1 MARTTRHAWRAPAL
15 APSHPLPDPARLRRL
30 IDSFHGAR
38 VVAFA
43 DLVVDRFL
51 TGRPR
56 RISREAPVLI
66 LELEDDRLMPG
77 GGANAAANVRALGG
91 ETVLFGAVGQDAG
104 GDALCADLERRGID
118 VSRIAH
124 RAGWVT
130 PTKTRI
136 LGGGATGIKQQIVR
150 LDSGRPS
157 AASEAE
163 RRAALEGLR
172 REVSGAL
179 GERSVIVLSDYGYG
193 AVDPR
198 LLLQIREVV
207 GPQSLVL
214 VDSRY
219 RLGEYRG
226 LSAATPNQ
234 EEAEGLC
241 GQSLDREEDLLRA
254 GPRMLEKLGAE
265 FVLVTRG
272 SSGMALFVPGGHALL
287 VPVHGSD
294 QVADVT
300 GAGDTV
306 IGTLA
311 LALAAGALP
320 AEAAWLAN
328 LAGGTVVMKLGT
340 ATLTAAELAAAVT
353 ASSDSASGA
362 RWVSC

>member
-1 MARTTRHAWRAPAL
+1 L
-15 APSHPLPDPARLRRL
+15 APSHPLPNATRLRRL
-30 IDSFHGAR
+30 IESFQGAQ
-38 VVAFA
+38 VIAFA

-56 RISREAPVLI
+56 RISREAPVVI
-66 LELEDDRLMPG
+66 LELEDDRLLPG

-91 ETVLFGAVGQDAG
+91 EPVLFGAVAQDAS

-118 VSRIAH
+118 ISRIAR
-124 RAGWVT
+124 RAGWAT

-150 LDSGRPS
+150 LDSGRPQS
-157 AASEAE
+157 ASDAE
-163 RRAALEGLR
+163 RRASLDSLR
-172 REVSGAL
+172 GEVSRAN
-179 GERSVIVLSDYGYG
+179 GERAVIVLSDYGYG

-207 GPQSLVL
+207 GPESLVV

-219 RLGEYRG
+219 RLGEYHG

-234 EEAEGLC
+234 EEAESLY
-241 GQSLDREEDLLRA
+241 GQSLDRDEDLLRA

-265 FVLVTRG
+265 FLLVTRG
-272 SSGMALFVPGGHALL
+272 SRGMALFVPGAQALL
-287 VPVHGSD
+287 VPVFGSD

-311 LALAAGALP
+311 LALAAGAAP

-328 LAGGTVVMKLGT
+328 LAGGTVVMKQGT
-340 ATLTAAELAAAVT
+340 ATLTSAELTAAVAAT
-353 ASSDSASGA
+353 GDSVSGA